1 MFAEHFETCWGMFFA
16 FYDKFILEL
25 PKERKFVF
33 CGTLVEKHWS
43 TAGRSNLKDRGWKV
57 IFKILLL
64 DKLNLLL
71 WFSLR
76 LKPIVLIYFPAAAS
90 KILLISNVLSLFLS
104 LISTFLSII
113 LIFTTPRVNGYL
125 RLVFSH
131 LSEFVVTSTSS
142 SKQTCLSGHCWIES
156 LVSHKVIP
164 TFFSNLPSQSQ
175 NHIL

>member
-71 WFSLR
+71 WFSFR

-90 KILLISNVLSLFLS
+90 KILLISNVLSLSFSLSFLHFYLLSSYSPHHVSTVFWDWCS
-104 LISTFLSII
+104 LICLN
-113 LIFTTPRVNGYL
+113 LLWRK
-125 RLVFSH
+125 LV
-131 LSEFVVTSTSS
+131 
-142 SKQTCLSGHCWIES
+142 
-156 LVSHKVIP
+156 LVSKHACPDIVE
-164 TFFSNLPSQSQ
+164 
-175 NHIL
+175 